1 MHIPD
6 PRRIA
11 SHGEAV
17 FWAHVLESIFHHEVE
32 KALMGVPGCISIHDN
47 ILVFGATAEGHRN
60 NLRAALERCREKVI
74 TLKLAKNTLCKTRV
88 K

>member
-1 MHIPD
+1 
-6 PRRIA
+6 
-11 SHGEAV
+11 
-17 FWAHVLESIFHHEVE
+17 
-32 KALMGVPGCISIHDN
+32 MGVPGCISIHNN